1 MEKLQKTSILSRF
14 MAEII
19 TKIVEKISSYQLF
32 NYFFPGIVFHFVVDQ
47 TMTFKIA
54 PEDIMYRLFVYYITG
69 MILSRVGSIIIEPI
83 FKKLVWVIYARYTNY
98 LDAQSKDSKIELLV
112 LENNTYR
119 TLVATFFSL
128 SLLYLIDQIEW
139 LHDKYLHPIAI
150 ICYLIF
156 FALLFSLAYRKQTAF
171 IRKNVHKDLELNDKE
186 EIENLKQEQ
195 KNINIWRQII

>member
-1 MEKLQKTSILSRF
+1 MEKLQKISILSRF
-14 MAEII
+14 MAEMI

-54 PEDIMYRLFVYYITG
+54 PEDIMYKLFVYYITG
-69 MILSRVGSIIIEPI
+69 MILSRIGSIIIEPI

-119 TLVATFFSL
+119 TLVATFLGYSHCI
-128 SLLYLIDQIEW
+128 LLLRSSGCMTS
-139 LHDKYLHPIAI
+139 
-150 ICYLIF
+150 ICIL
-156 FALLFSLAYRKQTAF
+156 
-171 IRKNVHKDLELNDKE
+171 
-186 EIENLKQEQ
+186 
-195 KNINIWRQII
+195 

>member
-14 MAEII
+14 MAEMI

-119 TLVATFFSL
+119 TLVATFLSL
-128 SLLYLIDQIEW
+128 LLLYLIDQIEW

-156 FALLFSLAYRKQTAF
+156 FTLLFSLAYRKQTAF

-186 EIENLKQEQ
+186 EIETLKQEQ

>member
-1 MEKLQKTSILSRF
+1 
-14 MAEII
+14 MAEMIS
-19 TKIVEKISSYQLF
+19 KIVEKVSSYQLF

-69 MILSRVGSIIIEPI
+69 MILSRIGSIIIAPI
-83 FKKLVWVIYARYTNY
+83 YKKLVWVIYARYKNY

-112 LENNTYR
+112 QENNTYR
-119 TLVATFFSL
+119 TLIATYFSL
-128 SLLYLIDQIEW
+128 LLLYLIDQIEW

-150 ICYLIF
+150 ICYFVFLAI
-156 FALLFSLAYRKQTAF
+156 LFSLAYRKQTAF
-171 IRKNVHKDLELNDKE
+171 IRKNVHRDLDLNDKE
-186 EIENLKQEQ
+186 EIKTLKQEQ